1 LSDRKRSSSRRCGG
15 YGKSGKTAK
24 YAQNSVL
31 EHCSDTITN
40 LCYTSLAILFV
51 YLRTVDR
58 EMLVHSWSLWDEF
71 QIHNSK
77 MKGKIKA
84 FSSYLYKLRPFQADS
99 YVRWFKYTNVAKT
112 ISISIIKVS

>member
-1 LSDRKRSSSRRCGG
+1 MWE
-15 YGKSGKTAK
+15 YEESGKTAK
-24 YAQNSVL
+24 HAQNSVL
-31 EHCSDTITN
+31 EHCCDIITN

-51 YLRTVDR
+51 HLQTADR
-58 EMLVHSWSLWDEF
+58 EMLLHSWSLWDEF

-99 YVRWFKYTNVAKT
+99 HVRWFKYTNVSKAD
-112 ISISIIKVS
+112 SISIIRVSQKNPDDGD